1 MYGAKTS
8 PAFSAVF
15 GAMAPWLRPAVAD
28 TLYCAIADEKEQAL
42 QSEADVAEMEAEF
55 ELGMKMLIK
64 GALVHL

>member
-1 MYGAKTS
+1 MFES
-8 PAFSAVF
+8 NSVL
-15 GAMAPWLRPAVAD
+15 LRPAVAD

-64 GALVHL
+64 GALVHF